1 MESYSLHKLV
11 PAYRGL
17 NEVYQHI
24 LSTQRLTFKYQ
35 KLITDFYEVN
45 SNERLFEEMLIEC
58 LHGDGKEAFL
68 TSTTVLKGL
77 IKKNIA
83 FYNEHGDFLSGL
95 DTYKIC
101 REVETKFDSTIERQ
115 LALLTPI
122 SEEIGRL
129 ESSLESASWDNDG
142 IKTNTVEKAIKEAR
156 VDYDKEKILLDNL
169 YLEKQALAKEVAQY
183 CLNIFSEIYSLGN
196 SYFNILEQYT
206 KNESPADSKGNI
218 PKPHENPDAKIF
230 FDMGRISK
238 IHATCNQRQ
247 FFEVSEIVFYEFFN
261 LHAAPV
267 PKIKNGETIR
277 VYYLLHKMSET
288 LDGETKKNWLATILE
303 LFQIKRNN
311 YNSKYRNCVSDLP
324 GTENRKFAKEID
336 NLFDI
341 L

>member
-35 KLITDFYEVN
+35 KLITDFYEEN

-58 LHGDGKEAFL
+58 LHGNGKDVFL
-68 TSTTVLKGL
+68 TSTTVLKDL
-77 IKKNIA
+77 IRKNIDLH
-83 FYNEHGDFLSGL
+83 NEHGSFLSGF

-101 REVETKFDSTIERQ
+101 REVETKFDTPIEQQ
-115 LALLTPI
+115 LALLKPI
-122 SEEIGRL
+122 NDEISRL
-129 ESSLESASWDNDG
+129 DSALESASWDNDG
-142 IKTNTVEKAIKEAR
+142 IKTKAVEKAMKEAR
-156 VDYDKEKILLDNL
+156 VDYDKEKHLLDKL

-183 CLNIFSEIYSLGN
+183 CRNIFSDIYALSN
-196 SYFNILEQYT
+196 SYFNILDQYT

-218 PKPHENPDAKIF
+218 PKPHENHDGEIF
-230 FDMGRISK
+230 FDMGWISK
-238 IHATCNQRQ
+238 IRATCNQRQ
-247 FFEVSEIVFYEFFN
+247 FFEVSEIGFYEFFN
-261 LHAAPV
+261 LRGASV
-267 PKIKNGETIR
+267 PKIKSGETIR

-288 LDGETKKNWLATILE
+288 LEGETKRNWLAGILE
-303 LFQIKRNN
+303 LFQIKRSN

-336 NLFDI
+336 NLFDT